1 MDTLVKKVVR
11 PGMKVEFIPIKKEE
25 AGSRQGQEQEKGKTY
40 LSKVCDV
47 REDGTVEVY
56 MPMEGT
62 RLVLLQTDS
71 EYNVFFY
78 SESSMYQA
86 PVRVADRYKSGNMFI
101 VLVELTGE
109 LKKHQRRDYYRLN
122 CSIEMRDRPLTE
134 EERALIGGGR
144 TVMDMGKIPFDQSRI
159 ADISGGG
166 IRFIASHRYEVD
178 NWIFCRFVL
187 DSEHVVCARILS
199 SEPVENRI
207 GEYMHRAEYVGMR
220 QSERE
225 KIIRYIFAQEREIRQ
240 NRIGE

>member
-1 MDTLVKKVVR
+1 MDTLVKKVIR
-11 PGMKVEFIPIKKEE
+11 PGMKVEFIPLKKEE
-25 AGSRQGQEQEKGKTY
+25 PGNRQEQESEKEKTY

-47 REDGTVEVY
+47 REDGTVEIY

-62 RLVLLQTDS
+62 KLILLQTDS
-71 EYNVFFY
+71 EYSVFFY
-78 SESSMYQA
+78 SENSMYQA
-86 PVRVADRYKSGNMFI
+86 EVRVAERYKSGNMFI

-109 LKKHQRRDYYRLN
+109 LKKKQRRDYYRLN
-122 CSIEMRDRPLTE
+122 CSIDMRDRPLTE
-134 EERALIGGGR
+134 EERTLIGGGR
-144 TVMDMGKIPFDQSRI
+144 AVVDMGKIPFDKSRI

-166 IRFIASHRYEVD
+166 IRFISSHRYAVD

-187 DSEHVVCARILS
+187 DTEHIVCARILS
-199 SEPVENRI
+199 CEPVENRI

-220 QSERE
+220 QGERE

>member
-1 MDTLVKKVVR
+1 
-11 PGMKVEFIPIKKEE
+11 MKVEFIPLKKEE
-25 AGSRQGQEQEKGKTY
+25 PGNRQEQESEKEKTY

-47 REDGTVEVY
+47 REDGTVEIY

-62 RLVLLQTDS
+62 KLILLQTDS
-71 EYNVFFY
+71 EYSVFFY
-78 SESSMYQA
+78 SENSMYQA
-86 PVRVADRYKSGNMFI
+86 EVRVAERYKSGNMFI

-109 LKKHQRRDYYRLN
+109 LKKKQRRDYYRLN
-122 CSIEMRDRPLTE
+122 CSIDMRDRPLTE

-144 TVMDMGKIPFDQSRI
+144 AVMEMGRIPFDQSRI

-166 IRFIASHRYEVD
+166 LRFTASHRYEVD

-187 DSEHVVCARILS
+187 DSEHIVCARVLS
-199 SEPVENRI
+199 CEPVENRI
-207 GEYMHRAEYVGMR
+207 GEYMHRAEYVGMK

-225 KIIRYIFAQEREIRQ
+225 RIIRYIFAQEREIRQ